1 MSWDYLQA
9 KHQLEV
15 QQNINE
21 TLRQQ
26 MLDAWDIIRVQR
38 RELNRLRLEMA
49 RVQGRAM
56 MDGGRERVVQGQ

>member
-1 MSWDYLQA
+1 
-9 KHQLEV
+9 
-15 QQNINE
+15 
-21 TLRQQ
+21 